1 METNDAIPFVSVIL
15 PTYNEERYIRTCIES
30 LTAQT
35 YPRTSMEWII
45 VDGDS
50 TDNTRRI
57 IDEFIDNYPIR
68 LIVNKARTTPVSLNM
83 GIQAARGEFI
93 IRFDAHASFPP
104 NYIEKCVVCLQTIEA
119 DNVGGWVETKAEGFV
134 GKSISKMLSS
144 KFGVG
149 GSSFRTEQKSGFVD
163 TVPFGAFR
171 HEVFDSIGLF
181 NEQLLRSEDND
192 INARIRDNGGGVY
205 LCSEIHSI
213 YYCRDSIPTV
223 LQQGL
228 QNGNALFRTL
238 KISPKA
244 MRLRH
249 YVPFTFFLSLV
260 ALPVLSISFPL
271 IKYLFLFEMAS
282 YFTIDFYYSFVKSD
296 RLLGL
301 ITVWLFPL
309 FHISYGIGSF
319 LGLIGVEVY

>member
-144 KFGVG
+144 MI
-149 GSSFRTEQKSGFVD
+149 
-163 TVPFGAFR
+163 P
-171 HEVFDSIGLF
+171 
-181 NEQLLRSEDND
+181 LL
-192 INARIRDNGGGVY
+192 
-205 LCSEIHSI
+205 LCSGMMIQ
-213 YYCRDSIPTV
+213 R
-223 LQQGL
+223 Q
-228 QNGNALFRTL
+228 
-238 KISPKA
+238 
-244 MRLRH
+244 
-249 YVPFTFFLSLV
+249 
-260 ALPVLSISFPL
+260 
-271 IKYLFLFEMAS
+271 
-282 YFTIDFYYSFVKSD
+282 
-296 RLLGL
+296 
-301 ITVWLFPL
+301 
-309 FHISYGIGSF
+309 
-319 LGLIGVEVY
+319 